1 MKKVALI
8 TGISGQ
14 DGFFLSEFLL
24 EKNYNVYGITSS
36 SKSSGNSHLNKKIQI
51 FQSDLTDIA
60 SLTNIIKQ
68 LQPDEIYNLAAQS
81 NVGLSFSLPVYTA
94 NIDSLGVL
102 RVLEAIRIL
111 GLTKKTKL
119 FQASSSE
126 LFGDAKEVPQTES
139 TPFYPKSPYGI
150 AKQYGYWIVK
160 NYRESY
166 NMFAVN
172 GILFNHESEY
182 RSATFVTR
190 KITLAATKISK
201 GQQEKLYLGNI
212 NAKKD
217 WGYAKDYAECMWLS
231 LQYKTPED
239 FIIATGKSH
248 SVREFVTISFKKVG
262 IELKWQNKGL
272 EEKGIDIKTGKILI
286 EIKPDFYRPLE
297 SKELVGNPGKAK
309 NLLKWY
315 AKTSF
320 EELIEKMI
328 SKDINI

>member
-1 MKKVALI
+1 MNKVALI

-81 NVGLSFSLPVYTA
+81 HVGLSFSLPVYTA

-102 RVLEAIRIL
+102 RILEAIRIL
-111 GLTKKTKL
+111 ALTKKTKL

-126 LFGDAKEVPQTES
+126 LFGDAKEIPQTES
-139 TPFYPKSPYGI
+139 TPFSPKSPYGI

-160 NYRESY
+160 NFRESY

-217 WGYAKDYAECMWLS
+217 WGYAKDYVECMWLS
-231 LQYKTPED
+231 LQHKTPED

-297 SKELVGNPGKAK
+297 SKELIGNPEKAK

-315 AKTSF
+315 PKTSF
-320 EELIEKMI
+320 EELIGKMI
-328 SKDINI
+328 SIDIKS